1 MRITNTTI
9 VADMLAN
16 LARSRERINQLN
28 VQLATQKRIQ
38 KVSDDPAAAGAVLR
52 LNADLARVES
62 YVRNVVNGEN
72 TLKMTSDSLGKVSD
86 ILKDVK
92 GLLAGVTTLDTSFC
106 MALADSM
113 DQYVDMAVD
122 VANTR
127 FGGKYIF
134 GGTSTMA
141 PPFVRSGVPETV
153 AYRGNAGSIRFQVGD
168 GISSAVNVSGAAA
181 FASTGKIVFSGI
193 LDAAAP
199 VNTIV
204 SNMVSITD
212 GNGITHNVEMVMRKT
227 GANSWSLNAVMPGG
241 ATDATV
247 SGGAAS
253 VTFDPATGAV
263 ESIMRGAPLIFTP
276 TVTPPTQAAPA
287 ITLMVDCAGLS
298 EGTPPGGASTFSGAH
313 TEVSV
318 FNALMAVRDAL
329 RSGTPPSADDLAM
342 IGVMQNVIMR
352 EQARAG
358 TLHDSLE
365 TADAC
370 LTSQKQLLLD
380 LLEARQG
387 VDLAEI
393 GLKLK
398 QEEITLEATLSAA
411 AKIIPKS
418 LLDFLG

>member
-168 GISSAVNVSGAAA
+168 GI
-181 FASTGKIVFSGI
+181 
-193 LDAAAP
+193 
-199 VNTIV
+199 
-204 SNMVSITD
+204 
-212 GNGITHNVEMVMRKT
+212 
-227 GANSWSLNAVMPGG
+227 
-241 ATDATV
+241 
-247 SGGAAS
+247 
-253 VTFDPATGAV
+253 
-263 ESIMRGAPLIFTP
+263 
-276 TVTPPTQAAPA
+276 
-287 ITLMVDCAGLS
+287 
-298 EGTPPGGASTFSGAH
+298 
-313 TEVSV
+313 
-318 FNALMAVRDAL
+318 
-329 RSGTPPSADDLAM
+329 
-342 IGVMQNVIMR
+342 
-352 EQARAG
+352 
-358 TLHDSLE
+358 
-365 TADAC
+365 
-370 LTSQKQLLLD
+370 
-380 LLEARQG
+380 
-387 VDLAEI
+387 
-393 GLKLK
+393 
-398 QEEITLEATLSAA
+398 
-411 AKIIPKS
+411 
-418 LLDFLG
+418 